1 MMLRYLLDT
10 CVLAEFVKPIPAPQ
24 VVAWLNAVASDQ
36 TFLSAVTFGEIQMGI
51 SRLPSSNRRTDLEI
65 WLAGVLPVQFA
76 GRVLALD
83 VDTLLTWGYMAAQRK
98 QQGTPMA
105 VMDSLIAATA
115 RQHKMVLVTRNVAD
129 FTATGLSL
137 LNPWT

>member
-1 MMLRYLLDT
+1 MLN
-10 CVLAEFVKPIPAPQ
+10 EVKHLSG
-24 VVAWLNAVASDQ
+24 VGDQ
-36 TFLSAVTFGEIQMGI
+36 KILMGI
-51 SRLPSSNRRTDLEI
+51 SRLPSSNRRTELEI
-65 WLAGVLPVQFA
+65 WLASVLTVQFA

-83 VDTLLTWGYMAAQRK
+83 GNTFLTWGQMAAQRK

-129 FTATGLSL
+129 FKTTGLSL
-137 LNPWT
+137 LNPWE

>member
-1 MMLRYLLDT
+1 MLN
-10 CVLAEFVKPIPAPQ
+10 EVKHLSG
-24 VVAWLNAVASDQ
+24 VGDQ
-36 TFLSAVTFGEIQMGI
+36 KILMGI
-51 SRLPSSNRRTDLEI
+51 SRLPSSNRRTELEI
-65 WLAGVLPVQFA
+65 WLASVLTVQFA

-83 VDTLLTWGYMAAQRK
+83 GDTFLTWGQMAAQRK

-129 FTATGLSL
+129 FKTTGLSL
-137 LNPWT
+137 LNPWE

>member
-1 MMLRYLLDT
+1 
-10 CVLAEFVKPIPAPQ
+10 
-24 VVAWLNAVASDQ
+24 
-36 TFLSAVTFGEIQMGI
+36 
-51 SRLPSSNRRTDLEI
+51 
-65 WLAGVLPVQFA
+65 
-76 GRVLALD
+76 
-83 VDTLLTWGYMAAQRK
+83 MAAQRK